1 MGLSLP
7 TAERWVDR
15 WERQQQRYAVDREE
29 RFTVVTDVVEHVTEG
44 QARPYVL
51 DLGCGPGSLPARLSA
66 RLPHARIVAVDMDPL
81 LLELARTRHPHAAR
95 YVQAVIGEEGWTGR
109 LGLTGPVDAVVSTTA
124 LHYLPEEDL
133 RRAYADLT
141 GVLRPGGVLVNADH
155 LGCGSAAL
163 AGIAAHVGARRA
175 RRAGA
180 LDSEDW
186 ESWWAAAADDP
197 ELGELC
203 ALREPS
209 RFGGT
214 SGLSL
219 GTHIEL
225 LRAAGFAHAGPVWQV
240 GTSHALVAALPERPG
255 NSASQAGAEAREFCT
270 LHNAE

>member
-44 QARPYVL
+44 QTRPYVV
-51 DLGCGPGSLPARLSA
+51 DLGCGPGSLPARLGA

-81 LLELARTRHPHAAR
+81 LLELARTRHPRAAR
-95 YVQAVIGEEGWTGR
+95 YVQAVIGEEGWIGR
-109 LGLTGPVDAVVSTTA
+109 LGLSGPVDAVVSTTA

-141 GVLRPGGVLVNADH
+141 RVLRPGGVLVNADH

-163 AGIAAHVGARRA
+163 AGIAEHVGARRA

-180 LDSEDW
+180 RGQRG
-186 ESWWAAAADDP
+186 
-197 ELGELC
+197 LGELVGGGGRRSR
-203 ALREPS
+203 AGRAVRASRAEPV
-209 RFGGT
+209 RRDERAEPR
-214 SGLSL
+214 
-219 GTHIEL
+219 HAR
-225 LRAAGFAHAGPVWQV
+225 RAAARGGVRARGSRVAG
-240 GTSHALVAALPERPG
+240 GDKSCAGGGASGKPG
-255 NSASQAGAEAREFCT
+255 K
-270 LHNAE
+270 

>member
-1 MGLSLP
+1 M
-7 TAERWVDR
+7 V
-15 WERQQQRYAVDREE
+15 
-29 RFTVVTDVVEHVTEG
+29 
-44 QARPYVL
+44 
-51 DLGCGPGSLPARLSA
+51 
-66 RLPHARIVAVDMDPL
+66 PL
-81 LLELARTRHPHAAR
+81 LLELARTRHPRAAR
-95 YVQAVIGEEGWTGR
+95 YVEAVIGEEGWTGR
-109 LGLTGPVDAVVSTTA
+109 LGLRGPVDAVVSTTA

-141 GVLRPGGVLVNADH
+141 RVLRPGGVLVNADH
-155 LGCGSAAL
+155 LGCGSAPL
-163 AGIAAHVGARRA
+163 EGIAAHVGARRA

-203 ALREPS
+203 ARREPS

-219 GTHIEL
+219 ARHIEL

-240 GTSHALVAALPERPG
+240 GTSHVLVAVLPERPG
-255 NSASQAGAEAREFCT
+255 NGAQRARG
-270 LHNAE
+270 AA